1 MKPYAGIVVKD
12 MAFIV
17 QSIVFVPNKKIA
29 ILFQIPSLRQGLLN
43 RSANVKRIKNKI
55 QYQQHVILILE
66 ERLKE

>member
-1 MKPYAGIVVKD
+1 LKPYAGIVVKD